1 MRPWIL
7 FKLVLTRG
15 LPKWAVVKNLPANA
29 GDASLIP
36 GSGRCPGGG
45 NCLGNPRDRGAQ
57 WATVH
62 GLQRVGQDLVT
73 EQQHIYAME
82 YQCN

>member
-1 MRPWIL
+1 MWKKIYMPMD
-7 FKLVLTRG
+7 FPG
-15 LPKWAVVKNLPANA
+15 GSVVKNLPANA

-36 GSGRCPGGG
+36 GSGRCHGGG

-57 WATVH
+57 WAIVH
-62 GLQRVGQDLVT
+62 GSQKVGQDLVT